1 MVPFQRKVL
10 RQHIAIVLIQTV
22 MMRHQ
27 RSRIGW
33 KKRFEFSGNK
43 QINHRATDVKSGRAI
58 LKSLQE
64 ASSDK
69 GERRG
74 ETRQFQTGP
83 FTHSIRFDRFP
94 WSGTLLDSV
103 DATTSK
109 TDGIAAASALVF
121 LARVDISAFP
131 STPPPNNSSNYL
143 KYK

>member
-22 MMRHQ
+22 MMRPQ

-33 KKRFEFSGNK
+33 KKRFEFRGKK
-43 QINHRATDVKSGRAI
+43 QINHRATDIVKSGRAI

-69 GERRG
+69 CERRG

-83 FTHSIRFDRFP
+83 FSHSIRFDCFP

-109 TDGIAAASALVF
+109 TDGTAAASALVF
-121 LARVDISAFP
+121 LAWVDIPTFLLSP
-131 STPPPNNSSNYL
+131 LHRHQIILQTI
-143 KYK
+143 